1 MKKGEA
7 LSSASPS
14 VLSELP
20 WVNVLTWGFTNKYK
34 SIRPSH
40 PSVTL
45 HDSIKELSAEFQA
58 DSIAKASQALQP
70 ICGLHVLNGD
80 QLWPAFVHGRFPA
93 VDSSLQACN
102 DNLAREI
109 PCRKP
114 AAKNFVCKIPCCKPA
129 V

>member
-7 LSSASPS
+7 LSGASPS
-14 VLSELP
+14 VLSELL
-20 WVNVLTWGFTNKYK
+20 WVNKLTWSFTNKYR
-34 SIRPSH
+34 SFRSSH
-40 PSVTL
+40 PPVTPHASVE
-45 HDSIKELSAEFQA
+45 ELSAEFQA

-70 ICGLHVLNGD
+70 ICRLHVLYGD

-102 DNLAREI
+102 DNLVQEI
-109 PCRKP
+109 PRRKP

>member
-7 LSSASPS
+7 LSGASPS

-109 PCRKP
+109 PCRKS

>member
-7 LSSASPS
+7 LSGASPS
-14 VLSELP
+14 VLSELL
-20 WVNVLTWGFTNKYK
+20 WVNKLTWSFTNKYR
-34 SIRPSH
+34 SFRPSH
-40 PSVTL
+40 PPVTPHASVE
-45 HDSIKELSAEFQA
+45 ELSAEFQA

-70 ICGLHVLNGD
+70 ICRLHVLNGD

-102 DNLAREI
+102 DNLVQEI

-129 V
+129 A

>member
-7 LSSASPS
+7 LSGASPS

-80 QLWPAFVHGRFPA
+80 QLWPASVHGRFPA

>member
-114 AAKNFVCKIPCCKPA
+114 AAKNFVCKITCCKPA
-129 V
+129 A

>member
-109 PCRKP
+109 PCRKS
-114 AAKNFVCKIPCCKPA
+114 AAKNFVCKITCCKPA
-129 V
+129 A

>member
-7 LSSASPS
+7 LSGASPS
-14 VLSELP
+14 VLSELL
-20 WVNVLTWGFTNKYK
+20 WVNKLTWSITNKYR
-34 SIRPSH
+34 SFRPSH
-40 PSVTL
+40 PPVTPHASVE
-45 HDSIKELSAEFQA
+45 ELSAEFQA

-70 ICGLHVLNGD
+70 ICGLHVLYGD

-109 PCRKP
+109 PCCKP
-114 AAKNFVCKIPCCKPA
+114 AA
-129 V
+129 

>member
-7 LSSASPS
+7 LSGASPS

-40 PSVTL
+40 PFVTL

>member
-70 ICGLHVLNGD
+70 ICRLHVLYGD

-102 DNLAREI
+102 DNLANKIAFCRREMAI
-109 PCRKP
+109 LHKKSLI
-114 AAKNFVCKIPCCKPA
+114 ASGK
-129 V
+129 

>member
-70 ICGLHVLNGD
+70 ICGLHVLYGD

>member
-14 VLSELP
+14 VLSELL
-20 WVNVLTWGFTNKYK
+20 WVNKLTWGFTNKYK

-40 PSVTL
+40 PPVTL

-70 ICGLHVLNGD
+70 ICRLHVLYGD

-114 AAKNFVCKIPCCKPA
+114 AAKNFVC
-129 V
+129 

>member
-7 LSSASPS
+7 LSGASPS
-14 VLSELP
+14 VFSELL
-20 WVNVLTWGFTNKYK
+20 WVNKLTWGFTNKYK

-45 HDSIKELSAEFQA
+45 HASIKELSAEFQA

-70 ICGLHVLNGD
+70 ICRLHVLYGD

-129 V
+129 A

>member
-34 SIRPSH
+34 SICPSH

-80 QLWPAFVHGRFPA
+80 QLWPAFVHGRFSA

>member
-7 LSSASPS
+7 LSGASPS

-70 ICGLHVLNGD
+70 ICRLHVLYGD

-109 PCRKP
+109 PCRKH

>member
-7 LSSASPS
+7 LSGASPS
-14 VLSELP
+14 VLSELL
-20 WVNVLTWGFTNKYK
+20 WVNKLTWSFTNKYR
-34 SIRPSH
+34 SFRPSH
-40 PSVTL
+40 PPVPPHASVE
-45 HDSIKELSAEFQA
+45 ELLAVFQA

-70 ICGLHVLNGD
+70 ICRLHVLNGD

-114 AAKNFVCKIPCCKPA
+114 AAKNFVYKITCCKPA
-129 V
+129 A

>member
-7 LSSASPS
+7 LSGASPS
-14 VLSELP
+14 VLSELL
-20 WVNVLTWGFTNKYK
+20 WVNKLTWSFTNKYR
-34 SIRPSH
+34 SFRPSH
-40 PSVTL
+40 PPVTP

-114 AAKNFVCKIPCCKPA
+114 AA
-129 V
+129 